1 MTTTLFCYC
10 CRVHHAKDQ
19 MRLFPTR
26 QGLRWRC
33 IASIEG
39 AFRAQAARDEFGRQQ
54 SEINREAT
62 RRQAEY
68 ARLMRA
74 GALPMLAS
82 P

>member
-26 QGLRWRC
+26 QGMRWRC

-39 AFRAQAARDEFGRQQ
+39 AYRPQAERDAFGRQQ
-54 SEINREAT
+54 SAMNREAT

-68 ARLMRA
+68 ASQIRA
-74 GALPMLAS
+74 GVLPMLVM